1 MTRAEAVTK
10 LLALGDLTLG
20 ELRAV
25 MGGDRLALDAA
36 VRDLRAGGRLTVRN
50 NGYGQQLLTLQR
62 PGAGCA
68 PA

>member
-25 MGGDRLALDAA
+25 MGGDRMALDAA

-50 NGYGQQLLTLQR
+50 NGYGQQLLTLAR

>member
-36 VRDLRAGGRLTVRN
+36 VRDLRACGRLTVRN
-50 NGYGQQLLTLQR
+50 NGYGQQLLTLLR
-62 PGAGCA
+62 PGAECA